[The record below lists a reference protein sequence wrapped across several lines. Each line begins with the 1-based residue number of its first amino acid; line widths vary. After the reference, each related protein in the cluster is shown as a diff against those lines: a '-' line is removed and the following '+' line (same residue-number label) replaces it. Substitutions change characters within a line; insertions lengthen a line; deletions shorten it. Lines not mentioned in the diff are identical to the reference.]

1 MPTYEYKCQ
10 KCEHIMEIRHSMSE
24 TAEFLKLKCENCDS
38 SMLQKLISTPFVMTS
53 SKHSSSSGSCP
64 TGTCPL

>member
-10 KCEHIMEIRHSMSE
+10 KCEHIMEVRHSMSE
-24 TAEFLKLKCENCDS
+24 TADSLKLKCENCS
-38 SMLQKLISTPFVMTS
+38 SSEVKKLISTPFVMTS
-53 SKHSSSSGSCP
+53 NKRSSSGSCP

>member
-10 KCEHIMEIRHSMSE
+10 KCKIIMEVRHSISE
-24 TAEFLKLKCENCDS
+24 TMDSLKLKCENCGS
-38 SMLQKLISTPFVMTS
+38 RKLQKLISTPFVMTS
-53 SKHSSSSGSCP
+53 DKRSSSDGSCA